1 MGEMIEKKRKE
12 KTMNIFSTSFDYQ
25 SRLNKVRKLMDERDM
40 DAILVHLWPNQYFIS
55 GMYPHLPWYPLEIA
69 PPTESPLILFRDRGQ
84 DPVYM
89 CYYLTSNALKE
100 ATWIKD
106 LRIVDIK
113 PMGKLSWWEYTA
125 EVLREKGVDGGTI
138 GIEKDACVL
147 STFEKLK
154 SVLPK
159 AQFKA
164 ADEIFQLARKVKEP
178 EEIKLIKEA
187 VLIAEAGLKAG
198 MEFAKV
204 GVLESEIQQ
213 TAEMEMKRRGAI
225 REFETMVQSGART
238 ANYRAMGANWKRVEE
253 NDLVAIDIGCIYK
266 GYCSDITR
274 TWSVGKPTAAQK
286 KITRDVA
293 AINDELL
300 AFMKPGLAFREIAQF
315 GKKEVEK
322 AGYLTDRT
330 IPPSDENGIGEVT
343 LHGVGLGPFQDV
355 PYAWD
360 WAKDFSLEIGM
371 VISVTVGVRHATSTI
386 RFEDN
391 LVMTP
396 AGPEVMNKLIPWQL

>member
-1 MGEMIEKKRKE
+1 
-12 KTMNIFSTSFDYQ
+12 
-25 SRLNKVRKLMDERDM
+25 MDERDM

-69 PPTESPLILFRDRGQ
+69 PPTESPLILFRNRDQ

-89 CYYLTSNALKE
+89 CEYLTSNALKE

-138 GIEKDACVL
+138 GIEKDICVV

-164 ADEIFQLARKVKEP
+164 ADEIFQLARRVKEP

-198 MEFAKV
+198 MEVAKV

-225 REFETMVQSGART
+225 RELETMVQSGART

-253 NDLVAIDIGCIYK
+253 NDLVAIDIGCVYK

-293 AINDELL
+293 AIYEEVL
-300 AFMKPGLAFREIAQF
+300 AFMKPGVTFREIAQF
-315 GKKEVEK
+315 GKKETEK

-330 IPPSDENGIGEVT
+330 VPPSDEIGSGGVT
-343 LHGVGLGPFQDV
+343 IHGVGLGPFHDL

-360 WAKDFSLEIGM
+360 WGKDLSLEIGM
-371 VISVTVGVRHATSTI
+371 VLSVTVGVRHATSTI

-391 LVMTP
+391 LLMTA